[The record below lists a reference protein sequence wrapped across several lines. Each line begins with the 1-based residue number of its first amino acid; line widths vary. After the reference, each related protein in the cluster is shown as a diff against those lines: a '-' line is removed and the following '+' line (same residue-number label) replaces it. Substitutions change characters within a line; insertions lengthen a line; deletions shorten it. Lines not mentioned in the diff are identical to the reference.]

1 MTVIR
6 NIAFFFV
13 IILLILLISPLVTA
27 YDNRERQYI
36 DEGLSSLKAIDAN
49 ATAALESFD
58 KAIAINPDSATAWNY
73 RGSALNSL
81 NRHPEAIDSFDKAI
95 AINPNYAAP
104 WYNRGNALMELGRYA
119 EAALSFTKVL
129 TIDPN
134 DGMAKKS
141 LEIALQKQI
150 QAQQTSATPI
160 QQQIPSTPFPQ
171 QSSTT
176 LVQKQAQQ
184 QTKATPLLFA
194 PIGAIVLMIGIAL
207 WSRRRD
213 SPLK

>member
-1 MTVIR
+1 MTIIR
-6 NIAFFFV
+6 NVAFFFV
-13 IILLILLISPLVTA
+13 SILLVVLISPLVTA

-36 DEGLSSLKAIDAN
+36 DEGLSSLKAVDAN

-58 KAIAINPDSATAWNY
+58 KAIAINPDSATTWNY
-73 RGSALNSL
+73 RGNALMSL
-81 NRHPEAIDSFDKAI
+81 DRYKEAIDSFDKAI
-95 AINPNYAAP
+95 AIKPDYASP

-129 TIDPN
+129 TIDPG

-160 QQQIPSTPFPQ
+160 QQQIPTTPLPQ
-171 QSSTT
+171 QSPTT
-176 LVQKQAQQ
+176 MVPQRSQQ
-184 QTKATPLLFA
+184 QTKTTPLLYA
-194 PIGAIVLMIGIAL
+194 PIGAIVLISVVAVRI
-207 WSRRRD
+207 RRQD
-213 SPLK
+213 PPLK